1 MIGVGIYAACDE
13 EQLRQGEI
21 LSDLTQVKLDVD
33 SLGRNEPA
41 FIEVSHPFVI
51 ILTQDCDLES
61 DYRARKSEDDP
72 IKFLPSVLLCPLREA
87 DETKRPGPQK
97 LNRDMRNQVHNNKN
111 ERYHYLRAVEEH
123 QDVGRRGLHAT
134 ILDFKRYFTIPTDEL
149 YRRLSDDADIVRR
162 RCRLNTPFAEH
173 LSCRFFYFQMRV
185 ALPEEHWER

>member
-1 MIGVGIYAACDE
+1 MIGVGIYAACSE

-21 LSDLTQVKLDVD
+21 LSDLIQVKLDVE
-33 SLGRNEPA
+33 SLGKKEPA
-41 FIEVSHPFVI
+41 FIEGSHPLAIVM
-51 ILTQDCDLES
+51 TQDCDLES
-61 DYRARKSEDDP
+61 DYRARRSRDDP
-72 IKFLPSVLLCPLREA
+72 VTFLPNVLLCPLREA
-87 DETKRPGPQK
+87 DEIKRPGPQK
-97 LNRDMRNQVHNNKN
+97 LDRDIRKQAQNNKN

-123 QDVGRRGLHAT
+123 QDVERRGLPAT